1 MIWIIFVCLSE
12 THWSPSECH
21 NRCFYSPH
29 FRCSSK
35 HPLMMLFC
43 ANFHWKRI
51 AQNSLRQ
58 SYFACISIS
67 RQAVMAFKPP
77 QWVGND
83 PDSNGFSPSSRFLWR
98 LTDPSQVPREWV
110 GESRS
115 RSLSKWIS
123 TILWRL
129 KEYFHTF
136 CQFHH
141 FYTVW
146 LLVGSSFFFPPARW
160 CDDDRDHCV
169 KEEVVSGM
177 CGRCRHA
184 CLEPFRGY
192 HSS

>member
-1 MIWIIFVCLSE
+1 MFIKTSSGDVILCKLSLDKNG
-12 THWSPSECH
+12 P
-21 NRCFYSPH
+21 
-29 FRCSSK
+29 
-35 HPLMMLFC
+35 
-43 ANFHWKRI
+43 
-51 AQNSLRQ
+51 NSLCQ

-98 LTDPSQVPREWV
+98 LTEYQ
-110 GESRS
+110 SRS
-115 RSLSKWIS
+115 RSVSKWIS
-123 TILWRL
+123 TILRRL

-136 CQFHH
+136 RQFHH

-146 LLVGSSFFFPPARW
+146 SKFFFPPARW
-160 CDDDRDHCV
+160 CDSDRDHCV
-169 KEEVVSGM
+169 KEEAVSGM